1 MKLTKKN
8 LDDIKNKFEQFCNE
22 RELEIVIDDSEFD
35 EDLIFVEFPRE
46 NDNISYNID
55 SFLKYLEHI
64 ESVIF
69 SESSTRTDNFSQFP
83 IFSNEPLDSIFE
95 KVKFVY
101 ENDNLRI
108 KIVENPFLIGLASV
122 QYGFYSKYFPPCST
136 YYAIEIEY
144 KNIENKL
151 STVDEE
157 KILKS
162 FIFEYYQVTKVL
174 IETTVLYDYEE
185 YPFENRENQNIEEIT
200 INELIEYND
209 AMESYLKAL
218 DSQDMEI
225 QFLYYYKIIEYFSPI
240 VSKLKAYELL
250 SRKLDTMKYKNI
262 ENNDLNKIFE
272 ISDTFRKSKTDSEL
286 CKTVLSNSIDI
297 IDLFTL
303 LPDSVIKI
311 ICRNSAIDSK
321 KISYEMPQE
330 KIDSIF
336 QQLGKI
342 LYSTRNKIV
351 HAKSNYSSDGFE
363 CKKEDLEELNK
374 FLLSATFQVL
384 KWNNK
389 LPKHIKSNI

>member
-1 MKLTKKN
+1 MKLTKEI

-22 RELEIVIDDSEFD
+22 KELEIVIDDSEFD

-64 ESVIF
+64 ESINF
-69 SESSTRTDNFSQFP
+69 SESSTRTNNFSQFP

-101 ENDNLRI
+101 ENDNLTI
-108 KIVENPFLIGLASV
+108 KIVENPFLIGMASV
-122 QYGFYSKYFPPCST
+122 EYGFYSKYFPPCST

-151 STVDEE
+151 SSIDEE

-240 VSKLKAYELL
+240 ISKLKAYELL

-297 IDLFTL
+297 IDLFTF

-311 ICRNSAIDSK
+311 ICKNSAIDSK
-321 KISYEMPQE
+321 HISYEMPQE
-330 KIDSIF
+330 KVDSIF

-374 FLLSATFQVL
+374 FLLNATFQIL

-389 LPKHIKSNI
+389 LPKHIKTNI